1 MKEFFELM
9 GVGIMIF
16 IMFLGIA
23 SPILIICLVYYL
35 KRRLDHKQVMA
46 AIEKG
51 TPLSDLKFLKP
62 PKPTGPLW
70 IKNLTV
76 GITFLII
83 SAGLVGAG
91 LVYCGGRIPDDEN
104 VWGGFIVTLILFA
117 SGVARLIRGLL
128 QRKAEKAQRQVQPSN
143 LSAVADQVNAGRG

>member
-1 MKEFFELM
+1 MKEFFEII
-9 GVGIMIF
+9 GAGILVFLI
-16 IMFLGIA
+16 FLGMA
-23 SPILIICLVYYL
+23 SPVIVICLVYFF
-35 KRRLDHKQVMA
+35 KKRLDHKQVMT

-83 SAGLVGAG
+83 AAGLVGAG
-91 LVYCGGRIPDDEN
+91 LVYCGGRIPDDED

-117 SGVARLIRGLL
+117 IGVARLIRGLL
-128 QRKAEKAQRQVQPSN
+128 QRKAEKAQSQVQPSN
-143 LSAVADQVNAGRG
+143 QVGAAHS

>member
-16 IMFLGIA
+16 IMFLGMA
-23 SPILIICLVYYL
+23 SPVLIICLVYYL
-35 KRRLDHKQVMA
+35 KKRLDHKQVMT

-70 IKNLTV
+70 IKNLTI
-76 GITFLII
+76 GIAFLII

-91 LVYCGGRIPDDEN
+91 LVCCGGRISDEN
-104 VWGGFIVTLILFA
+104 VWGWFIVALILFA
-117 SGVARLIRGLL
+117 IGVARLMQSLL
-128 QRKAEKAQRQVQPSN
+128 QRKAGKAQSQVQPSN
-143 LSAVADQVNAGRG
+143 QVGAAHG